1 MSEWQVWGKLLQE
14 ALNLGRAPIAVTYSD
29 APPKGAA
36 ANRCRVCSAIYQA
49 SAGEVIDMTG
59 ETSACPGGSL
69 YLGLRQQPP
78 EQARTLRDFLINGEK
93 LLSSPAAIHRMQ
105 AMSKVKPPFGLADH
119 VVMSPL
125 VTAELRPDIAI
136 FFCNAWQAARIVNLG
151 YYETGMPIECD
162 PTGALC
168 KAVITYPLVTGK
180 VNVSFGDVTARKSE
194 RMSENELFVTL
205 PYAHLRSVAWS
216 VDKSTAGT
224 AKGEIPQS
232 MRRMVEDAGGEAPE
246 L

>member
-1 MSEWQVWGKLLQE
+1 MSEWQEWGKLLQQ
-14 ALNLGRAPIAVTYSD
+14 ALDLSRAPIALTYTD

-36 ANRCRVCSAIYQA
+36 TNRCRVCSAIFQA
-49 SAGEVIDMTG
+49 SAGEVIDMTA

-69 YLGLRQQPP
+69 YLGLRQQAP

-93 LLSSPAAIHRMQ
+93 LLSCPAAIYRMQ
-105 AMSKVKPPFGLADH
+105 AMSKVNPPFGLADH

-125 VTAELRPDIAI
+125 ATADLRPDIAI
-136 FFCNAWQAARIVNLG
+136 LFCNAWQAARVVNLG
-151 YYETGMPIECD
+151 YYETGMPMECD
-162 PTGALC
+162 PTGSLC
-168 KAVITYPLVTGK
+168 KAAITYPLVTGQ

-194 RMSENELFVTL
+194 RMAENELFVTL
-205 PYAHLRSVAWS
+205 PYPHLRSVAWGL
-216 VDKSTAGT
+216 DKSTAGT

-232 MRRMVEDAGGEAPE
+232 MRRMMEAAGGEVPE